1 MEGSTLWRANG
12 ICVACQV
19 DWSVGQDSGQWDK
32 VRLKSSPG
40 AQMVKSF
47 LGSNIAL
54 SAPKLLV
61 MIRLFQYFSGS
72 ILLLFIAFEE
82 LKLTLGYNFSFF

>member
-47 LGSNIAL
+47 LGSNSTLCSKTISDDPSVSIFQWKY
-54 SAPKLLV
+54 SAA
-61 MIRLFQYFSGS
+61 IH
-72 ILLLFIAFEE
+72 
-82 LKLTLGYNFSFF
+82 SF